1 MKTSQ
6 FNFTYPESLVATKPS
21 RPTRVMYSSFEGAPS
36 ELTKQELLS
45 HIQPKDIVVIND
57 TKVVKKRI
65 FTDAGEEILFLD
77 EKEPNIWTVLFP
89 AKKYALG
96 EALLLPG
103 DVIATLVEKG
113 LPQTLKINRSMGFS
127 YFEQYGHMALP
138 PYIQK
143 ARGERKSFKE
153 DANWYQTSWAKN
165 NGSSAAPTASLHFDN
180 EDWKVLSEKGVSV
193 ASLTLH
199 VGLGTFLPV
208 HTEDLS
214 DHKMHSEWVQISKGT
229 LNQVARCKA
238 LGGRVW
244 ALGTTVTRALESW
257 PRGYFKEDEDSLF
270 GETDI
275 FIQPGF
281 EFQVVDVL
289 MTNFHQPQ
297 STLLALVAAFAG
309 LEKTLSVY
317 EWAIK
322 KQFRL
327 FSYGD
332 LSVWIRQSK

>member
-6 FNFTYPESLVATKPS
+6 LSFNYPESLVATKPVH
-21 RPTRVMYSSFEGAPS
+21 PTRVMYCSSGCPPK

-45 HIQPKDIVVIND
+45 HILPQDIVILND

-65 FTDAGEEILFLD
+65 FTEVDEEILFLD
-77 EKEPNIWTVLFP
+77 EKEPNIWSVLFP
-89 AKKYALG
+89 AKKYAVG
-96 EALLLPG
+96 ETLLLPG
-103 DVIATLVEKG
+103 NVTATLVEKG
-113 LPQTLKINRSMGFS
+113 LPQKLKVNTYLDFS
-127 YFEQYGHMALP
+127 YFEKYGHMALP

-143 ARGERKSFKE
+143 ARSERKSLRE
-153 DANWYQTSWAKN
+153 DAHWYQTSWAKN

-180 EDWKVLSEKGVSV
+180 EDWKVLSRKGTSV

-208 HTEDLS
+208 HTEELS
-214 DHKMHSEWVQISKGT
+214 EHKMHSEWVQISKGT
-229 LNQVARCKA
+229 LNQIARCKA

-244 ALGTTVTRALESW
+244 TLGTTVARALESW
-257 PRGYFKEDEDSLF
+257 SRGYYKEDEDSLF

-289 MTNFHQPQ
+289 MTNFHQPH

-309 LEKTLSVY
+309 LEKTLSAY
-317 EWAIK
+317 EWAIEK
-322 KQFRL
+322 HFRL

-332 LSVWIRQSK
+332 LSVWTRRPQ